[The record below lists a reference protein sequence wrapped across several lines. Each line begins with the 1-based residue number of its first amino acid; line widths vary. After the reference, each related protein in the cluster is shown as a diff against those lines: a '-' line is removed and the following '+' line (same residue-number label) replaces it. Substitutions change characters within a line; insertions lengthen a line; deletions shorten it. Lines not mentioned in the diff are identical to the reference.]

1 MQFAGMKMADDITD
15 GAKQFCVQRQRTDG
29 ENELVTI
36 AVAYT
41 GVKMSLTRT
50 EERLGVIPLNNIRSW
65 NSFTESS
72 KEGELAGI
80 LFEVA
85 RPGKEDALIRFYTPQ
100 GKEIFKALGER
111 PLLPDRIPL
120 ALLRATRCRA
130 CRRAVGP
137 NLQAGR
143 VPRHPGPDGGG

>member
-100 GKEIFKALGER
+100 GKEIFKALGAPVSR
-111 PLLPDRIPL
+111 VGGLDLGSLVAGARCVSCFIGLPSLSTMP
-120 ALLRATRCRA
+120 
-130 CRRAVGP
+130 VGT
-137 NLQAGR
+137 
-143 VPRHPGPDGGG
+143 

>member
-111 PLLPDRIPL
+111 PLLPDCIPL
-120 ALLRATRCRA
+120 ALLCVASSRPRGG
-130 CRRAVGP
+130 AVGP
-137 NLQAGR
+137 NL
-143 VPRHPGPDGGG
+143 